1 MPRPRDIQ
9 ARHRFVIGRHAG
21 RLVKRSS
28 QEPLA
33 SAAPAGQ
40 ASSPRQEKLVTPAGQ
55 RRHSGRASAV
65 ICQDK
70 PDAPAQQASPLRQDK
85 HRHYRTA
92 RVASPTGQALS
103 LWPGQ
108 RRRAGIASTATTARQ
123 APPLQQNKR
132 HLADRAR
139 AATSAGSV
147 ATPTGQGRCHN
158 KANPP
163 RRQGMSTTSTRQ
175 AHYSN
180 RTSPVTPTG
189 SVSPL
194 RHGKPRHSGRT
205 SPPFRQD
212 KHRHAS
218 RASAVTPTEQAPS
231 LQQDKPR
238 HSNRTSPVTPAEQA
252 CRFGRA
258 NVAAPAG

>member
-33 SAAPAGQ
+33 SAAPEKEARHAGRKSAATPAGQ
-40 ASSPRQEKLVTPAGQ
+40 ASSPRQEKFVTPAGQ

-108 RRRAGIASTATTARQ
+108 RHRSGIASTATTARQ
-123 APPLQQNKR
+123 APSLQQNKRRRSDRASPVTPTRQAPPLQQNKH
-132 HLADRAR
+132 HLADRVR

-147 ATPTGQGRCHN
+147 TTPTGQGRCFD
-158 KANPP
+158 KASAVTPIE
-163 RRQGMSTTSTRQ
+163 Q
-175 AHYSN
+175 AHHSGTA
-180 RTSPVTPTG
+180 RSATPAG

-194 RHGKPRHSGRT
+194 RQG
-205 SPPFRQD
+205 
-212 KHRHAS
+212 
-218 RASAVTPTEQAPS
+218 
-231 LQQDKPR
+231 
-238 HSNRTSPVTPAEQA
+238 
-252 CRFGRA
+252 
-258 NVAAPAG
+258 

>member
-21 RLVKRSS
+21 RLVKRSP
-28 QEPLA
+28 QETLA
-33 SAAPAGQ
+33 SAAPEKETHHAGRASAATPAGQ

-55 RRHSGRASAV
+55 RRHFGRASAV

-231 LQQDKPR
+231 LRQNKPAVSAGQTSSLQQ
-238 HSNRTSPVTPAEQA
+238 S
-252 CRFGRA
+252 
-258 NVAAPAG
+258 

>member
-85 HRHYRTA
+85 HRHYGTA

-103 LWPGQ
+103 LWSGQ
-108 RRRAGIASTATTARQ
+108 RHRSGIASTATTARQ

-132 HLADRAR
+132 HRSDRASPVTPTRQAPPLQQNKHHLADRVR

-147 ATPTGQGRCHN
+147 VTPTGQGRCFD
-158 KANPP
+158 KASAVTPIE
-163 RRQGMSTTSTRQ
+163 Q
-175 AHYSN
+175 AHHSGTA
-180 RTSPVTPTG
+180 RSATPAG

-194 RHGKPRHSGRT
+194 RQG
-205 SPPFRQD
+205 
-212 KHRHAS
+212 
-218 RASAVTPTEQAPS
+218 
-231 LQQDKPR
+231 
-238 HSNRTSPVTPAEQA
+238 
-252 CRFGRA
+252 
-258 NVAAPAG
+258 